1 MTGRL
6 YTKEQLDFLRINY
19 PLMDRKALTNAFNAH
34 FQEDRS
40 FNSISA
46 ALNNHKI
53 ISGRTGRFYKGHES
67 WNKGIKGSI
76 PVSKTSFKKGNIPA
90 NIRPLASERV
100 DSKDGFILIKVKE
113 YDKNT
118 GFHTR
123 FKHKHVHVWEQKNG
137 RVPDGYVVAFKD
149 GDRMNFNIDNLILIS
164 RLELLRLNKH
174 GYKKIDNNIK
184 PSVLAL
190 AKLEAKTISMVKE

>member
-6 YTKEQLDFLRINY
+6 YTNEQLDFLKAKY
-19 PLMDRKALTNAFNAH
+19 PQMDKVALTEAFNIN
-34 FQEDRS
+34 FSETR
-40 FNSISA
+40 NVKSIAA

-53 ISGRTGRFYKGHES
+53 MSGRTGQFRKGHAS

-76 PVSKTSFKKGNIPA
+76 PVNKTSFKKGNIPA
-90 NIRPLASERV
+90 NIKPLASERV
-100 DSKDGFILIKVKE
+100 DSKDGFILIKIKE

-118 GFHTR
+118 GLQTR
-123 FKHKHVHVWEQKNG
+123 FKHKHVYLWEQRNG

-149 GDRMNFNIDNLILIS
+149 GDRMNCDDIDNLMLIS

-174 GYKKIDNNIK
+174 GYRTVNNEIK

-190 AKLEAKTISMVKE
+190 AKLEAKIISVVK